1 MFEKNFRLI
10 MPDTQDCI
18 KILGYLIKAVGIFE
32 KETYHI
38 HALES
43 GVKAMQE
50 HGGKD
55 MYIRMLQYHIAHPG
69 AYLFPDILTKEA
81 LQAAEI
87 ALTKQLAKEKKEKK
101 EARKD
106 AMAD

>member
-1 MFEKNFRLI
+1 MASKVIYLSPPN
-10 MPDTQDCI
+10 TQDCI
-18 KILGYLIKAVGIFE
+18 KILGYLIKAVGIIE
-32 KETYHI
+32 KESYQI
-38 HALES
+38 HAMES

-50 HGGKD
+50 HGGKE
-55 MYIRMLQYHIAHPG
+55 MYIRMLQYHITHPG

-87 ALTKQLAKEKKEKK
+87 ALTKQLAKEQKKKK

-106 AMAD
+106 AAHE

>member
-1 MFEKNFRLI
+1 MSSKVIYLTPPN
-10 MPDTQDCI
+10 TQDCI
-18 KILGYLIKAVGIFE
+18 YILQRLIKAVGIIE
-32 KETYHI
+32 KESYQI
-38 HALES
+38 HAMEA

-69 AYLFPDILTKEA
+69 AYLFPDMLTKEA

-106 AMAD
+106 AKAD